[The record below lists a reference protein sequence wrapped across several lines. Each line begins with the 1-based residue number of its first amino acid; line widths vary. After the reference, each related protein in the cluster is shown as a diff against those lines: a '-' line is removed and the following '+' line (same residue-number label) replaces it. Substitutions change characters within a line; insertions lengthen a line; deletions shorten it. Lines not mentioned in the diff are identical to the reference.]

1 MIGLIVIILIG
12 IIGYFA
18 YLYYKGDSKTSD
30 KDLLTTDME
39 IYIAQ
44 LEIKPQKNKL
54 IKKVAKYLD
63 SIIMPNEKVLAVA
76 YSYLF
81 TIITDKRIIIKGD
94 RSNYTN
100 IIPMEKVTSVTQNG
114 TRLFINQN
122 WINLLSVNLATEIM
136 ELINSQ
142 VSSTQT
148 VKETIKIENKIV
160 TEETITSQLQKLSDL
175 HKAGILTDYEYSVKK
190 QELLDK
196 MK

>member
-18 YLYYKGDSKTSD
+18 YLYYKENDTSKD
-30 KDLLTTDME
+30 ILTTDME

-44 LEIKPQKNKL
+44 LEIHPTKNKL
-54 IKKVAKYLD
+54 IKKVASYLEN
-63 SIIMPNEKVLAVA
+63 IVMPNEKILAVA
-76 YSYLF
+76 STNIF
-81 TIITDKRIIIKGD
+81 TIVTDKRVIIKGET
-94 RSNYTN
+94 SNYIN
-100 IIPMEKVTSVTQNG
+100 IIPIEKISSVTQNG
-114 TRLFINQN
+114 SVIFINQN
-122 WINLLSVNLATEIM
+122 WINLLSVDLANKLTN
-136 ELINSQ
+136 LINNV

-148 VKETIKIENKIV
+148 VQQAIKIENKIV

-175 HKAGILTDYEYSVKK
+175 HKAGVLTDYEYSVKK